1 MFTAECWIISPEISR
16 KDPQWLAFNSQ
27 TQLQHLKFSV
37 LATGNLS
44 FVPTDILQS
53 LKYLRT
59 INIEYGHIHELH
71 SFAFGNLTLLMNISL
86 GNNQVKVIGPYTFAN
101 HPHLHEINLEKNEI
115 YELDRVALVN
125 LPNLNRLNLDHNRLE
140 VIQDDTFDVL
150 SKLSELLLR
159 NNSISKLT
167 REIFKGLGNLK
178 VLNLSL
184 NKLTFIG
191 DTVFAEL
198 WSLQELELEN
208 NQIEVSGKKKRF
220 STHSRISF
228 LSAQRPWSQTQKKLS
243 IQNHFHLEDYSK
255 IKLTVESEGKSFQ
268 LRKIKFYLLLGE
280 SLRKIKSTTRKV
292 ASGRFSCE

>member
-1 MFTAECWIISPEISR
+1 M
-16 KDPQWLAFNSQ
+16 
-27 TQLQHLKFSV
+27 KFSV

-86 GNNQVKVIGPYTFAN
+86 GNNQVKIIGPYTFAN

-115 YELDRVALVN
+115 YELDRLALVN

-178 VLNLSL
+178 VLNLSF

-208 NQIEVSGKKKRF
+208 NQIEVSGCPRF
-220 STHSRISF
+220 VSF
-228 LSAQRPWSQTQKKLS
+228 PASPHCGINGEELLIFRDY
-243 IQNHFHLEDYSK
+243 LEM
-255 IKLTVESEGKSFQ
+255 KLTKLFTNDKVLFAAQ
-268 LRKIKFYLLLGE
+268 QTLLRN
-280 SLRKIKSTTRKV
+280 
-292 ASGRFSCE
+292 

>member
-1 MFTAECWIISPEISR
+1 
-16 KDPQWLAFNSQ
+16 
-27 TQLQHLKFSV
+27 
-37 LATGNLS
+37 
-44 FVPTDILQS
+44 
-53 LKYLRT
+53 
-59 INIEYGHIHELH
+59 
-71 SFAFGNLTLLMNISL
+71 MNISL
-86 GNNQVKVIGPYTFAN
+86 GNNQVKIIGPYTFAN

-115 YELDRVALVN
+115 YELDRLALVN

-178 VLNLSL
+178 VLNLSF

-208 NQIEVSGKKKRF
+208 NQIEVSAFCKDIPSFPTIFPHLRSLVKRF
-220 STHSRISF
+220 
-228 LSAQRPWSQTQKKLS
+228 
-243 IQNHFHLEDYSK
+243 DG
-255 IKLTVESEGKSFQ
+255 IKNETILV
-268 LRKIKFYLLLGE
+268 RLL
-280 SLRKIKSTTRKV
+280 KN
-292 ASGRFSCE
+292 

>member
-1 MFTAECWIISPEISR
+1 MLTALFILVSALAECWIISPEISR

-44 FVPTDILQS
+44 FIPTDILQS

-86 GNNQVKVIGPYTFAN
+86 ANNQVKIIGPYTFAN
-101 HPHLHEINLEKNEI
+101 HPNLHEINLEKNEI
-115 YELDRVALVN
+115 YELDRLALVN
-125 LPNLNRLNLDHNRLE
+125 LPILSRLNLDHNRLE

-178 VLNLSL
+178 VLNLSF

-208 NQIEVSGKKKRF
+208 NQIEVSAKKRF
-220 STHSRISF
+220 HPSK
-228 LSAQRPWSQTQKKLS
+228 SAMRWNNEANETFRQH
-243 IQNHFHLEDYSK
+243 HFHLGDYLK
-255 IKLTVESEGKSFQ
+255 IKLTDSQCRERKSFQ
-268 LRKIKFYLLLGE
+268 LRMIKFYLLLKKSYE
-280 SLRKIKSTTRKV
+280 NEQKIFK
-292 ASGRFSCE
+292 

>member
-1 MFTAECWIISPEISR
+1 MSLIQFYFPQTADCWIISPEISR

-86 GNNQVKVIGPYTFAN
+86 GNNQVKIIGPYTFAN

-115 YELDRVALVN
+115 YELDRLALVN

-178 VLNLSL
+178 VLNLSF

-208 NQIEVSGKKKRF
+208 NQIEVSGYPRF
-220 STHSRISF
+220 IS
-228 LSAQRPWSQTQKKLS
+228 L
-243 IQNHFHLEDYSK
+243 
-255 IKLTVESEGKSFQ
+255 
-268 LRKIKFYLLLGE
+268 
-280 SLRKIKSTTRKV
+280 V
-292 ASGRFSCE
+292 ASPLRGKWRETFNFSSLFENEINKTLHE